1 MTHLHADDGFLEYYQ
16 FEHDPFLG
24 RGSSFKFFAAKRRP
38 VLVELHHLA
47 RYSKLM
53 LVVTGPEGSGK
64 TVLRQALVASSKEPV
79 TNIVIAPSSTTDAAA
94 MLQHVS
100 AALGLHGA
108 DIAGVLR
115 HIEQML
121 ITGQEVHVIV
131 DNAECLDESALL
143 FLQRIAQ
150 GVNDACAR
158 VFVFSD
164 STICPLLKKVAD
176 NADLHHVIAL
186 EPLDQQEVCE
196 YLEQRLVAAGQQ
208 LEIFTDDQIN
218 AIYAESQGWPG
229 QVNSVAKNLLLAQMR
244 HTSAVSKSASIIP
257 FKHIAILV
265 VLSVALTFAWFMQ
278 TSEPESKSDSVSNID
293 AVIIE
298 PAINPVEAVVDS
310 GKTVTLDLPLLDQPF
325 EPVTREPLA
334 QALSAEDDEHF
345 SAVEESAPT
354 VEPVI
359 EQTQAISV
367 PTPVS
372 TPVPIS
378 TPAPKQSASVQPK
391 EVITASKVAA
401 VPLAQKSSTVSKAQP
416 VVKPAVTLPK
426 VVPATTG
433 LSGSAGESQW
443 YKQQARTRYTLQV
456 FGTRTE
462 STAQVFVKKNSSQY
476 HYFRKLHQGQAL
488 FVVTF
493 GSFADRAAAQAA
505 IATLPEKIRND
516 KPWPRTFLS
525 IQQELR

>member
-1 MTHLHADDGFLEYYQ
+1 MTQLHADDGFLEYYQ

-24 RGSSFKFFAAKRRP
+24 RGSSFKFFSAKRRP
-38 VLVELHHLA
+38 VLIELHHLA

-53 LVVTGPEGSGK
+53 LVVTGPAGSGK

-79 TNIVIAPSSTTDAAA
+79 QNIVIAPSATTDAAA

-100 AALGLHGA
+100 AALGLRDA

-143 FLQRIAQ
+143 FLQRLAQ

-186 EPLDQQEVCE
+186 EPWTQEEVNE

-208 LEIFTDDQIN
+208 LDVLTEQQLETIFN
-218 AIYAESQGWPG
+218 ESQGWPG
-229 QVNSVAKNLLLAQMR
+229 QINDAAKSVLLSLMR
-244 HTSAVSKSASIIP
+244 AETAAPKAVSKVP
-257 FKHIAILV
+257 FKHLLILLV
-265 VLSVALTFAWFMQ
+265 VGIALVAIWLMQSPSTGDSIQEADTHSVVIDTAVPQKQGADQ
-278 TSEPESKSDSVSNID
+278 KS
-293 AVIIE
+293 
-298 PAINPVEAVVDS
+298 
-310 GKTVTLDLPLLDQPF
+310 TVTLDLPLDQVI
-325 EPVTREPLA
+325 EPVVREPLA
-334 QALSAEDDEHF
+334 QAVLEEGDDHSIDEERLSSDVPSIDATTP
-345 SAVEESAPT
+345 VISAP
-354 VEPVI
+354 I
-359 EQTQAISV
+359 
-367 PTPVS
+367 PVS
-372 TPVPIS
+372 
-378 TPAPKQSASVQPK
+378 QLPK
-391 EVITASKVAA
+391 EVITATKVAA
-401 VPLAQKSSTVSKAQP
+401 IPLAQKATQSAPKEP
-416 VVKPAVTLPK
+416 PK
-426 VVPATTG
+426 VIAPTPKTTSASAG
-433 LSGSAGESQW
+433 LAGSAGHSQW
-443 YKQQARTRYTLQV
+443 YKQQATSRYTLQV

-462 STAQVFVKKNSSQY
+462 STAQVFVKQNSSQY

>member
-1 MTHLHADDGFLEYYQ
+1 MTQLYADDGFLEYYQ

-79 TNIVIAPSSTTDAAA
+79 KSIVIAPSATADAAA

-100 AALGLHGA
+100 AALGLHNA
-108 DIAGVLR
+108 DIVGVLR

-150 GVNDACAR
+150 GVNDASAR

-186 EPLDQQEVCE
+186 EPWSEQEVNE
-196 YLEQRLVAAGQQ
+196 YLEQRLIAAGQPLDVFTEQQ
-208 LEIFTDDQIN
+208 LVT
-218 AIYAESQGWPG
+218 IYADSQGWPG
-229 QVNSVAKNLLLAQMR
+229 QINSAAKNLLLEGMQPNKKKRAATMR
-244 HTSAVSKSASIIP
+244 IP
-257 FKHIAILV
+257 FKHLAILV
-265 VLSVALTFAWFMQ
+265 VLGIALTFAWFMQ
-278 TSEPESKSDSVSNID
+278 TTDSGKSSTAVNID
-293 AVIIE
+293 SGDIAPAVT
-298 PAINPVEAVVDS
+298 PVEAVVEQA
-310 GKTVTLDLPLLDQPF
+310 KTLTLDLPLDRPL
-325 EPVTREPLA
+325 EPAVREPLA
-334 QALSAEDDEHF
+334 QAISAEEEAYLVNEEEP
-345 SAVEESAPT
+345 SLTEAVVSPVQVISAP
-354 VEPVI
+354 
-359 EQTQAISV
+359 EQIAE
-367 PTPVS
+367 
-372 TPVPIS
+372 PVPIS
-378 TPAPKQSASVQPK
+378 APQPISVPPTQPK
-391 EVITASKVAA
+391 EVITQSKVAA
-401 VPLAQKSSTVSKAQP
+401 VPLAQKTVPTNKPSAP
-416 VVKPAVTLPK
+416 VQIKPAAVTPK
-426 VVPATTG
+426 VTPTVAG
-433 LSGSAGESQW
+433 SSDSAGDAQW
-443 YKQQARTRYTLQV
+443 YKQQAKSRYTLQV
-456 FGTRTE
+456 LGTRSE
-462 STAQVFVKKNSSQY
+462 ATALAFVKQNRTQY
-476 HYFRKLHQGQAL
+476 HYFRKQHQGQVL

-493 GSFADRAAAQAA
+493 GSFADRNAAQAA
-505 IATLPEKIRND
+505 INSLPEKIRND